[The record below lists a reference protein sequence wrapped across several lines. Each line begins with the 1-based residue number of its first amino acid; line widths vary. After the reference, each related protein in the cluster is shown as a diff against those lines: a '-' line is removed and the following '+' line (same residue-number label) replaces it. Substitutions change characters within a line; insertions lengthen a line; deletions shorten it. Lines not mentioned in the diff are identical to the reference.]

1 MSNLDVAV
9 GSFWQLARHWKN
21 GDKAKLELS
30 CEDGSLHMQLSAVLG
45 LPDQPHFSHPPP
57 PSHHAPPP
65 PPPPKKKSPSQLRRQ
80 ERRQRE
86 AEIKAANEAVSSLNI
101 NSEEHESELLNDVSN
116 PKETE
121 NVLEAYI
128 EEPAEKLPQ
137 NVADESKLGFK
148 CNQCEY
154 SNATEKGLAMHIR
167 KKHRIS
173 QVDGFDDSYEEH
185 TIDYEVKGLDP
196 CPLCK
201 DALEVPDHGNC
212 GKWGSHGAGFS
223 PGNCVKCHLI
233 FNIKGGHRCEAI
245 CNGIV
250 EKVCKRCKLH
260 CKTI

>member
-86 AEIKAANEAVSSLNI
+86 AEVKAANEAVSSLNI

-154 SNATEKGLAMHIR
+154 SNPTEKGLGMHIR

-173 QVDGFDDSYEEH
+173 QVDGVDDSYEEH
-185 TIDYEVKGLDP
+185 TKDYEVKGLDP

-212 GKWGSHGAGFS
+212 GKWGSHGVGFS
-223 PGNCVKCHLI
+223 GGNCVNCHLI
-233 FNIKGGHRCEAI
+233 LNIKGVHCCEAI

-250 EKVCKRCKLH
+250 EKVCERCKLH
-260 CKTI
+260 CKTL

>member
-86 AEIKAANEAVSSLNI
+86 AEVKAANEAVSSLNI

-154 SNATEKGLAMHIR
+154 SNATEKGLGMHIR

-173 QVDGFDDSYEEH
+173 QVDGVDDSYEEH
-185 TIDYEVKGLDP
+185 TKDYEVKGLDP

-212 GKWGSHGAGFS
+212 GKWGSHGVGFS
-223 PGNCVKCHLI
+223 GGNCVNCHLI
-233 FNIKGGHRCEAI
+233 LNIKGVHCCEAI

-250 EKVCKRCKLH
+250 EKVCERCKLH
-260 CKTI
+260 CKTL